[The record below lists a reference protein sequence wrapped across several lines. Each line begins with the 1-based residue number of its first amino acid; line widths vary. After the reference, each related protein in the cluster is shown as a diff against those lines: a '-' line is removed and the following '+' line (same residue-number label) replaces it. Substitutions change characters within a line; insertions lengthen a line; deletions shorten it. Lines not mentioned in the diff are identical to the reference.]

1 MQSFKSKKINNV
13 ENFETIQFVVFIIQK
28 LTTKNILKMLN
39 TQQKLLD
46 IG

>member
-28 LTTKNILKMLN
+28 LTTKNILKIVKHWMRIV
-39 TQQKLLD
+39 QS
-46 IG
+46 